1 MYKTKTSE
9 SNMYEAVMS
18 ETPMSKMLECP
29 NQVSDVMVLDIFIS
43 DILPQRSSLNIF
55 KTNYILCRYKTVYYV
70 M

>member
-1 MYKTKTSE
+1 MCKTKTSE

-43 DILPQRSSLNIF
+43 DILFFGHFAPAPFFEHIQNELNSL
-55 KTNYILCRYKTVYYV
+55 
-70 M
+70 